1 MFYKLPKKPPMP
13 RLKIISPVLLLLF
26 LAFVSCKNKQPY
38 KSPAG
43 YDIKKP
49 EKLVMKNSLREIS
62 GIAFISGKE
71 EVLYA
76 IEDEAGKLFSITPG
90 SDQLSHSK
98 FAKKGDYEDVT
109 ILNDSTVA
117 VLKSNGSFYLFSINE
132 IGKEKMDGVKEYEKI
147 LPEGEYEGLSAD
159 STKLI
164 ALCKN
169 CPGDKEK
176 KEVSVYTLQPGSGDS
191 LTVTNTFKIDI
202 TLIQSTDESS
212 KEKFHPSGIAK
223 NPITHEWYIISSVNK
238 LLLILDEQWKAKE
251 YYSLDPSLFKQPEGI
266 TFNSKGDLY
275 ISNEGGDG
283 DANILIFRYKKK

>member
-1 MFYKLPKKPPMP
+1 MP
-13 RLKIISPVLLLLF
+13 RLKITSPFLLLLLLF
-26 LAFVSCKNKQPY
+26 FISCKNKQPY
-38 KSPAG
+38 KSPAS
-43 YDIKKP
+43 YDINKP
-49 EKLVMKNSLREIS
+49 EKLVMKNSLKEIS
-62 GIAFISGKE
+62 GIAFIPGKE
-71 EVLYA
+71 NVIYA

-90 SDQLSHSK
+90 GDKLSHSK
-98 FAKKGDYEDVT
+98 FGKKGDYEDVT
-109 ILNDSTVA
+109 ILNNKTVA
-117 VLKSNGSFYLFSINE
+117 VLKSNGSLYLFSINE
-132 IGKEKMDGVKEYEKI
+132 IGKEKIDSVKEYEKI
-147 LPEGEYEGLSAD
+147 LPEGEYEGLTAD
-159 STKLI
+159 SAKLF

-176 KEVSVYTLQPGSGDS
+176 KEVSVYTLQQARGDS
-191 LTVTNTFKIDI
+191 LPITNTFKVDI
-202 TLIQSTDESS
+202 TLIQPTDESS

-251 YYSLDPSLFKQPEGI
+251 YYPLDPSLFKQPEGI

>member
-1 MFYKLPKKPPMP
+1 MP
-13 RLKIISPVLLLLF
+13 RLKITSPVLLFLF
-26 LAFVSCKNKQPY
+26 LFFISCKNKQPY

-43 YDIKKP
+43 YDINKP

-62 GIAFISGKE
+62 GIAFIPGKE

-98 FAKKGDYEDVT
+98 FGKKGDYEDVT
-109 ILNDSTVA
+109 ILNNATVA
-117 VLKSNGSFYLFSINE
+117 VLKSNGSLYLFPVNE
-132 IGKEKMDGVKEYEKI
+132 IGKEKIDSVKEYEKI
-147 LPEGEYEGLSAD
+147 LPEGEYEGLVAD
-159 STKLI
+159 STKII

-176 KEVSVYTLQPGSGDS
+176 KEVSVYTLQWAPGDS
-191 LTVTNTFKIDI
+191 LTVTNTFKVDI
-202 TLIQSTDESS
+202 TLIQPAGESS

-223 NPITHEWYIISSVNK
+223 NPITHQWYIISSVNK

-251 YYSLDPSLFKQPEGI
+251 FYPLDPSLFKQPEGI

-283 DANILIFRYKKK
+283 DANILLFRYQKQ